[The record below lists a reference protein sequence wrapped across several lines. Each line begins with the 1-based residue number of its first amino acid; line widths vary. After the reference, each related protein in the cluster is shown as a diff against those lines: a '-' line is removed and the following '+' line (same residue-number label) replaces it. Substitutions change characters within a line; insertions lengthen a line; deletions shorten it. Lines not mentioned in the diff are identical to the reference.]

1 MRGPF
6 SAPPPHSPPSA
17 FLLLLLHHHPLLLL
31 HIVLLHLFAHL
42 SCTKDSVF
50 KGGSGASSLQKS
62 RLVEITE
69 MEVLQMYDP
78 DTGKKKPSRVRSVV
92 RLVMRLHHRWKALT
106 RFSKGFFVLIA
117 AIVLLAIGSAIYTHS
132 SSSSSATSSEEWRRQ
147 LGRSAWHFLHT
158 TAAQLPDRAN
168 ITATQL
174 EAFRS
179 IFRSL
184 EIVYPCEECREHLVQ
199 NMKRMR
205 SLDAVIDAPS
215 ALVWTC
221 ELHNIVNEAQKKDL
235 FPCDPDILAKKWSN
249 PNCGCRSRKSSDAAS
264 SLSSP
269 DSLPSH
275 PSAAPLQGHA
285 QAAASVA
292 SPQAKAD
299 AIMQAQAKI
308 KIATQSPPPAI
319 ANQDSD
325 AQGDQRANVEP
336 VPDSVLSPDE
346 AEA

>member
-1 MRGPF
+1 MPT
-6 SAPPPHSPPSA
+6 SQ
-17 FLLLLLHHHPLLLL
+17 
-31 HIVLLHLFAHL
+31 HI
-42 SCTKDSVF
+42 
-50 KGGSGASSLQKS
+50 S
-62 RLVEITE
+62 RPVE

-78 DTGKKKPSRVRSVV
+78 DAGKKKPSRVRSVV

-106 RFSKGFFVLIA
+106 RFSKGFFLVIA
-117 AIVLLAIGSAIYTHS
+117 TIVLLAIGSAIYTHS
-132 SSSSSATSSEEWRRQ
+132 TSSSSSTSSEEWRRQ

-168 ITATQL
+168 ITATHL

-205 SLDAVIDAPS
+205 SLDAVVDAPS

-221 ELHNIVNEAQKKDL
+221 ELHNIVNEAQKKQL

-249 PNCGCRSRKSSDAAS
+249 PNCGCRSRKSGDAAS
-264 SLSSP
+264 SLSTP

-275 PSAAPLQGHA
+275 PSPPPLHGHA
-285 QAAASVA
+285 QAAASLA

-299 AIMQAQAKI
+299 AIKQAQARI
-308 KIATQSPPPAI
+308 KTASQSPPRAV
-319 ANQDSD
+319 AEQDSA
-325 AQGDQRANVEP
+325 AQADQHANAERVA
-336 VPDSVLSPDE
+336 DTVLSPDE
-346 AEA
+346 GEA